1 MHRKTTS
8 EKVEETGCYGYLKK
22 NEKITNEIR
31 IFNFGD
37 KTTFLIIK
45 QQKVATGY
53 KTYLQLS
60 GITIT

>member
-45 QQKVATGY
+45 QQKVAIIS
-53 KTYLQLS
+53 LERS
-60 GITIT
+60 GENDIQ